1 MNSAQV
7 VETSVNV
14 TSNSPSLDY
23 THPDDHNLRTYARDN
38 SLHNLENVSI
48 REPEVKYQSAAGTCY
63 YGENERELGGWG
75 GGGRRMGSF

>member
-1 MNSAQV
+1 MTSAQV

-14 TSNSPSLDY
+14 TSNSPLDY

-48 REPEVKYQSAAGTCY
+48 REPGVKDQSAAGTYY
-63 YGENERELGGWG
+63 YGENEREWREENG
-75 GGGRRMGSF
+75 